1 MKKYEKSLVSWIVD
15 ASQEGSTNVLNALI
29 CSLLIGHK
37 LLPYKIIRDFDSTKE
52 NYVDAFLRIIEELK
66 SEHGIEVVSIVSDNL
81 RTQVS
86 AIQEI
91 LKMDELKKYIL

>member
-1 MKKYEKSLVSWIVD
+1 MKKYEKSLVSLIVD
-15 ASQEGSTNVLNALI
+15 KGQEGSTNVLNALI
-29 CSLLIGHK
+29 CSLLIDHK

-66 SEHGIEVVSIVSDNL
+66 SEHGIEEVSIGSDNL